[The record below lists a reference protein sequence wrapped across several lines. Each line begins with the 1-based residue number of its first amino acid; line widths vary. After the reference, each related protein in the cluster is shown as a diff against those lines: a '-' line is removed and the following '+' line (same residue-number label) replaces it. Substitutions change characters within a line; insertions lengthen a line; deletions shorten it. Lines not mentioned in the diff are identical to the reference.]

1 MITAKGEK
9 MITAIKNNNFTNLL
23 NSTKLRISN
32 TNNTNNVNSNYM
44 TDSVSFSGNIAKLSN
59 ESTELVQK
67 FAKGLKLNK
76 LYKIDTPVEKVRIAS
91 VAAPQSPEE
100 RSLFIQYSSYSK
112 NNLGKYLM
120 FSVNKSGE
128 VYENGT
134 KLKQTKDLAIY
145 ETILPKLIDMASK
158 EFNMSLK

>member
-32 TNNTNNVNSNYM
+32 TNNTNNVNSSYM
-44 TDSVSFSGNIAKLSN
+44 TDSVSFSGNFAKLSN

-76 LYKIDTPVEKVRIAS
+76 LYKIE
-91 VAAPQSPEE
+91 
-100 RSLFIQYSSYSK
+100 
-112 NNLGKYLM
+112 
-120 FSVNKSGE
+120 
-128 VYENGT
+128 
-134 KLKQTKDLAIY
+134 QTI
-145 ETILPKLIDMASK
+145 
-158 EFNMSLK
+158 